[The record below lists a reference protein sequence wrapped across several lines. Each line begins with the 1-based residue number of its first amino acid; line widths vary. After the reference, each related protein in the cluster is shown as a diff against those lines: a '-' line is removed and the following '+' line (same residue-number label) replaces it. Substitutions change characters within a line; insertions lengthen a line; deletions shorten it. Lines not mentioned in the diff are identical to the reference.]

1 MPAHDSQVPSL
12 EDVRARRSTI
22 LAIAHSHGAR
32 NVRVTG
38 SVARGDANAK
48 SDVDLIVELDE
59 GRDVA
64 DLSLLILDLED
75 ALGRRVDVLE
85 VGRASRVAQLTLRDA
100 VPL

>member
-1 MPAHDSQVPSL
+1 MPALDSQVPSL

-38 SVARGDANAK
+38 SVARGDASAE

-64 DLSLLILDLED
+64 DLSLLILDLQD
-75 ALGRRVDVLE
+75 ALGRREDVLE
-85 VGRASRVAQLTLRDA
+85 VGRPSAIASATLRDA
-100 VPL
+100 VAL